1 MQKTKVFARLTTS
14 SDRGRCLKALSH
26 KNLWGGVEYNPRNS
40 AQIRMLV
47 SSSLKTST
55 NV

>member
-1 MQKTKVFARLTTS
+1 MQKNNEIARLTTS
-14 SDRGRCLKALSH
+14 SDSGRCLKALSH